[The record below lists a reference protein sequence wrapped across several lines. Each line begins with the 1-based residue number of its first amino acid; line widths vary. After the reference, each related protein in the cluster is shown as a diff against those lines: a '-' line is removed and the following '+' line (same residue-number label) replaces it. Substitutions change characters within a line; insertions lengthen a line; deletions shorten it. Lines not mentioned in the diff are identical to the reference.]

1 MATYIRIFPS
11 AFTGLGFNGA
21 MFVGVGFTVAP
32 ADTVSVTDVATVSK
46 SLHVGPHDSVLVTD
60 SAVITS
66 AIHIG
71 GYGPGVAFIG
81 LGTLGYAFT
90 GVGQAGTYLIMTV
103 SDRVTVTDT
112 VASTAVLL

>member
-1 MATYIRIFPS
+1 MVGGTLDGEYPMVYDGDLHSDFPS

-60 SAVITS
+60 WPS
-66 AIHIG
+66 
-71 GYGPGVAFIG
+71 
-81 LGTLGYAFT
+81 
-90 GVGQAGTYLIMTV
+90 
-103 SDRVTVTDT
+103 
-112 VASTAVLL
+112 